1 MSKGDRVPH
10 IARTHE
16 KYNGFKDYHSHVYFK
31 TDVETHTQIFVCMN
45 AKDAHKAG
53 YTVAD
58 AVEVVQ
64 KEVITGVTGSEYLVT
79 EKQDHYYIDI
89 TNDDRWYIS
98 MEKVYSGDGPTD
110 YTLESV
116 NYAPSEIDFSAF

>member
-1 MSKGDRVPH
+1 MPH

-16 KYNGFKDYHSHVYFK
+16 KYNGYSDYHSTVYFK
-31 TDVETHTQIFVCMN
+31 TGVETHTQIFVCMR
-45 AKDAHKAG
+45 ATDAHKAG
-53 YTVAD
+53 YTEAD
-58 AVEVVQ
+58 AAEVVQ
-64 KEVITGVTGSEYLVT
+64 KEVITGVTGSEYLIT

-98 MEKVYSGDGPTD
+98 INKVYTGDGEHD

-116 NYAPSEIDFSAF
+116 NYPTSEVDFSQF